1 MNLVTEVRASYD
13 QLARAQ
19 KPGGGVPFYMRAV
32 NRRLGRGIAAVAAR
46 LGATPDQM
54 TAMSGLLFV
63 LGMAVLVAFDPS
75 VPVAVAVTV
84 LLQLAFAFDSADG
97 QLARLT
103 GRGSVAGEWLD
114 HVVDAARLLTLHI
127 GVAVCLSLHT
137 DVDAAWLLLPLAFA
151 GIASVRFF
159 AQILAEQLR
168 GSATEQLGGSAT
180 EQLGGSATGQLGGS
194 ATGQTA
200 PGRGWLQTPA
210 DAGVVNLVFLLWPW
224 TPVFLAAYAALA
236 AANLVLLLA
245 TLQRKHRALR
255 NAVSA

>member
-13 QLARAQ
+13 QLAAAQ

-32 NRRLGRGIAAVAAR
+32 NRRLGRAIAAVAAR

-54 TAMSGLLFV
+54 TAASGLLFV

-75 VPVAVAVTV
+75 VPVAVVVTV

-137 DVDAAWLLLPLAFA
+137 DVDPAWLLLPLAFA
-151 GIASVRFF
+151 GVASVRFF
-159 AQILAEQLR
+159 AQILAEQLDRSGTGR
-168 GSATEQLGGSAT
+168 GP
-180 EQLGGSATGQLGGS
+180 
-194 ATGQTA
+194 A

-236 AANLVLLLA
+236 AANLLLLLA
-245 TLQRKHRALR
+245 TLQRKHHALR

>member
-54 TAMSGLLFV
+54 TAMSGLIFV
-63 LGMAVLVAFDPS
+63 LGMAVLAAFDPS
-75 VPVAVAVTV
+75 VPGAIAVTV

-127 GVAVCLSLHT
+127 GVAVCLSLHK
-137 DVDAAWLLLPLAFA
+137 DVDEAWLLLPLAFA
-151 GIASVRFF
+151 GVASVRFF
-159 AQILAEQLR
+159 AQILAEQLDR
-168 GSATEQLGGSAT
+168 SAAGRSP
-180 EQLGGSATGQLGGS
+180 
-194 ATGQTA
+194 A

-224 TPVFLAAYAALA
+224 TPVFLVVYAALA

-255 NAVSA
+255 NAVTA

>member
-13 QLARAQ
+13 QLATAQ

-32 NRRLGRGIAAVAAR
+32 NRRLGRAIAAVAAR

-54 TAMSGLLFV
+54 TAMSGLLFA
-63 LGMAVLVAFDPS
+63 LGMAVLVAFAPS

-114 HVVDAARLLTLHI
+114 HVVDAARLLALHI
-127 GVAVCLSLHT
+127 GVAVCLALHT
-137 DVDAAWLLLPLAFA
+137 DVDAAWLLLPLGFA
-151 GIASVRFF
+151 GVASVRFF
-159 AQILAEQLR
+159 AQILAEQLDR
-168 GSATEQLGGSAT
+168 STAAPSP
-180 EQLGGSATGQLGGS
+180 
-194 ATGQTA
+194 A

-210 DAGVVNLVFLLWPW
+210 DAGVINLVFLLWPW
-224 TPVFLAAYAALA
+224 TPVFLAVYAALA
-236 AANLVLLLA
+236 AANLVLLMA

-255 NAVSA
+255 NGESA